1 MSSTIEDEKEP
12 TSRNPEKTSR
22 IPWKEYLKTQ
32 FYKILGFLFM
42 ALLIVGVMVASRDI
56 ENFAVL
62 DFRMIP
68 QEPTFLVAMVLSS
81 ICFFLVLLGFSKI
94 VLVDMAEE
102 FGLRDPESGRIEY
115 RSSKFFLFAALALSF
130 CSCCYLLLDV
140 FLQEAYL
147 QLLPVWA
154 MTWILVRIN
163 ADIPGLTDLS
173 DPREYYQ
180 TIRNIYFDFFFIIII
195 AFSVI
200 VFLAILTALGRRRV
214 ASRIRKEETP
224 QEEETETRTLYKIL
238 FWLLIPLF
246 IAYAQYLTTSV
257 TNPEVKLVGNIASL
271 LTIPLFLWWFFQ
283 LLKTI
288 FLILWRSIKL
298 TAFVTSVNALLIIP
312 LIGVL
317 YFAPVIL
324 WSGWDVFEQVQ
335 AGAIPFVGVELIQ
348 AFISSL
354 PLRAVDILSI
364 IQLDF
369 VIITVIATMIVGFA
383 EGFAILA
390 IASAMYRG
398 VEIARTGHII
408 ASSPPRVVVFSKY
421 LVLLFFWLGILWN
434 SLAGTLE
441 LLIERLLLFP
451 IDIRLPPFF
460 FYIYNEVILSLSEW
474 LTSILPSFEFI
485 PLLLVPLYFI
495 TAGIFKFLS
504 VTIITPRVKDRL
516 SIFFLLVSTT
526 FTLIVTNI
534 LSDLYTIQEAPG
546 FIGYQD
552 APFRLVQGI
561 LTSAM
566 SIFKYVESI
575 TFFAGFLFGIFWV
588 LRTIAQKRRKKP
600 EIIKEEIFTPS

>member
-1 MSSTIEDEKEP
+1 MSSAIATTKEAV
-12 TSRNPEKTSR
+12 TR
-22 IPWKEYLKTQ
+22 IPWKHYLKAQ

-42 ALLIVGVMVASRDI
+42 ALLIIGVMIASDDI

-68 QEPTFLVAMVLSS
+68 QEPTFLVAMTLSS

-102 FGLRDPESGRIEY
+102 FGLRDPESGKIEY
-115 RSSKFFLFAALALSF
+115 RSFKFFLFAALALSF

-147 QLLPVWA
+147 QLLPVWV
-154 MTWILVRIN
+154 MTWILTRLN
-163 ADIPGLTDLS
+163 AEIPGLTDLS

-180 TIRNIYFDFFFIIII
+180 TVRNIYFDFFFIVII

-200 VFLAILTALGRRRV
+200 VFLAILTALGRKRV
-214 ASRIRKEETP
+214 ASRMKKDETP
-224 QEEETETRTLYKIL
+224 QEEESETKTLYKIL

-246 IAYAQYLTTSV
+246 IAYAQYLTISV
-257 TNPEVKLVGNIASL
+257 TNPEIKLVGNIASL
-271 LTIPLFLWWFFQ
+271 ITIPLFLWWFYQ
-283 LLKTI
+283 LVKTI
-288 FLILWRSIKL
+288 FLILWRSVKL

-317 YFAPVIL
+317 YFAPVFL
-324 WSGWDVFEQVQ
+324 WSGWDVFQQVQ
-335 AGAIPFVGVELIQ
+335 AGVIPFVGVELVQ
-348 AFISSL
+348 AFITSL
-354 PLRAVDILSI
+354 PVRAVDILSI

-369 VIITVIATMIVGFA
+369 VIVTIIATMIVGFA

-421 LVLLFFWLGILWN
+421 LVLLFFWFGILWN

-441 LLIERLLLFP
+441 LLIERLLFFQ
-451 IDIRLPPFF
+451 IDIKLPPFF
-460 FYIYNEVILSLSEW
+460 FYIYNEVILSLSDW
-474 LTSILPSFEFI
+474 LTSILPSFKLV

-495 TAGIFKFLS
+495 MAGIFKFLS

-534 LSDLYTIQEAPG
+534 LSDLYTIQEAPNFTG
-546 FIGYQD
+546 PQD
-552 APFRLVQGI
+552 APFRLVQSI

-566 SIFKYVESI
+566 LVFKYVESV
-575 TFFAGFLFGIFWV
+575 TFFAGFLFGVFWV
-588 LRTIAQKRRKKP
+588 LRSIIQKRRKKP
-600 EIIKEEIFTPS
+600 ESIKEEIFAPA